1 MLLSSS
7 IFPTTLMKIID
18 RSSHSSITRR
28 ISFMTEKAL
37 DYYIGHHGFSILMNS
52 LIYLVFSMTFCLID
66 AAVQSKQH
74 QDF

>member
-37 DYYIGHHGFSILMNS
+37 DYLAIMDSRY
-52 LIYLVFSMTFCLID
+52 
-66 AAVQSKQH
+66 
-74 QDF
+74 